1 MITTEN
7 IKQRSNGRHKIICM
21 SCAEHFLG
29 RKNSKYCSNQCKNDR
44 NNELFQLNHERVKE
58 IDKFFHKNR
67 KIAEEIALRDNP
79 IITHLE
85 LLRKGYNL
93 KYYTHKVNVEEN
105 HTTQECKVIY
115 DHVLIPVKST
125 ESSFKVEHTDAY

>member
-1 MITTEN
+1 MTTTEN
-7 IKQRSNGRHKIICM
+7 IKQRSNGRHKIICL

-44 NNELFQLNHERVKE
+44 NNELFQLNNERVRE

-67 KIAEEIALRDNP
+67 KIAEEIALLDDP

-93 KYYTHKVNVEEN
+93 KYYTHKVNVEDN
-105 HTTQECKVIY
+105 QVQQECEVIY
-115 DHVLIPVKST
+115 DHVLIQINSTPV
-125 ESSFKVEHTDAY
+125 SFKIKYTDDY